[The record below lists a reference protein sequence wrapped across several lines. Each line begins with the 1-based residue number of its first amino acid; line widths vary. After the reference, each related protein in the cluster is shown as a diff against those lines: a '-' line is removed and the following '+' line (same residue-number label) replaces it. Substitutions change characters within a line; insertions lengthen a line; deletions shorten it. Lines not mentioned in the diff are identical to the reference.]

1 MFNVPFATRRFLST
15 TTRRSMSF
23 APLYTYVSPEQ
34 VAKLVKE
41 MKPEEVQVVDVRD
54 DDFQGN

>member
-1 MFNVPFATRRFLST
+1 
-15 TTRRSMSF
+15 MSF

-54 DDFQGN
+54 DDFQGI